1 MIKEKIKEEMIIAMK
16 AKESERLTTIRS
28 IIAKIKDKEIDMRS
42 AESQPELDD
51 TGVLVVMQ
59 QMIKQRSD
67 SFTEFTKA
75 NRLDLA
81 GKEQK
86 EITVIKSFMPEQ
98 LSIQEVEVAIKNAI
112 SEIKA
117 ESIKDMGKV
126 VQFMKEKYVGRI
138 EPAEVSKKVK
148 ELLS

>member
-1 MIKEKIKEEMIIAMK
+1 MIKEKIKIEMIIAMK

-28 IIAKIKDKEIDMRS
+28 IMAKIKDKEIEMRS
-42 AESQPELDD
+42 GESQPELDNL
-51 TGVLVVMQ
+51 GILAVMQ
-59 QMIKQRSD
+59 QMIKQRND

-81 GKEQK
+81 EKEQK
-86 EITVIKSFMPEQ
+86 EIAVIKSFMPEAMSEEEV
-98 LSIQEVEVAIKNAI
+98 LSAIKNL
-112 SEIKA
+112 IKELNA

-126 VQFMKEKYVGRI
+126 VQQMKEKYVGRI
-138 EPAEVSKKVK
+138 DPAETSKKVK